1 MELQMGDK
9 WRRTGTVLSGVQL
22 DDGSVWVQVVMNND
36 LEPDSVLRVEG
47 DESGKL
53 TIQPLPYSL
62 TE

>member
-1 MELQMGDK
+1 
-9 WRRTGTVLSGVQL
+9 
-22 DDGSVWVQVVMNND
+22 
-36 LEPDSVLRVEG
+36 LEPDSVLHVEG